1 MPGSKLFQRNR
12 ALGHV
17 CNQLSA
23 VIRFAKNRFDNVIVT
38 SVGRT
43 FHVYSSNH
51 FRLIC
56 VSGLH
61 PQDITALASDAKFVY
76 TASGTKIYAWRGGN
90 VARHTF
96 DGHLSKVHT
105 LLPFGNAHL
114 ISIDANSLLKVWNVL
129 EADEVAEISFSN
141 DEFHITTICH
151 PPTYLNK
158 ILLGSRQG
166 RLQLWNIKEC
176 KLVYT
181 FQQFNEKINVIEVAP
196 AIDVVAIGFA
206 NGDIVLLNLKFDK
219 ILMQFKQDWGPVT
232 TISFRT
238 DGQPL
243 MATGS
248 SNGHVVIWNLE
259 ERNIHSQF
267 IAHSASL
274 ASTVYLPNEP
284 LLFTS
289 SSDNS
294 IKLW

>member
-17 CNQLSA
+17 CNQLPA

-61 PQDITALASDAKFVY
+61 PEDISALAADARFVY
-76 TASGTKIYAWRGGN
+76 TAAGNKIYTWRGG
-90 VARHTF
+90 HITKHIF
-96 DGHLSKVHT
+96 DGHESKVHL
-105 LLPFGNAHL
+105 LLPFGGSHL
-114 ISIDANSLLKVWNVL
+114 VSIDTNSLLKVWNVDDEE
-129 EADEVAEISFSN
+129 EAAEIAFSN
-141 DEFHITTICH
+141 QELHISAICH

-166 RLQLWNIKEC
+166 ILQLWNIKEC

-181 FQQFNEKINVIEVAP
+181 FQKFEDKINVIEAAP
-196 AIDVVAIGFA
+196 ALDVVAVGCA
-206 NGDIVLLNLKFDK
+206 DGAIVLLNLKFDK
-219 ILMQFKQDWGPVT
+219 IVMQFKQDWGPVT
-232 TISFRT
+232 SISFRT

-248 SNGHVVIWNLE
+248 TNGHVVLWNLE
-259 ERNIHSQF
+259 ERNIQGQF
-267 IAHSASL
+267 SAHSASL
-274 ASTVYLPNEP
+274 ASTAYLPNEP

-289 SSDNS
+289 SPDNA

>member
-1 MPGSKLFQRNR
+1 MPGSKLFQSGR

-17 CNQLSA
+17 CNQLPA
-23 VIRFAKNRFDNVIVT
+23 VIRYAKNRFDNVIVT

-43 FHVYSSNH
+43 FHVYSSEH

-61 PQDITALASDAKFVY
+61 PEDITALAADAKFVY
-76 TASGTKIYAWRGGN
+76 SAAGKTVYAWRGGHK
-90 VARHTF
+90 AIHTLE
-96 DGHLSKVHT
+96 GHENKVHT
-105 LLPFGNAHL
+105 LLPFGIEHL
-114 ISIDANSLLKVWNVL
+114 ISIDADSLLKVWNVFS
-129 EADEVAEISFSN
+129 EEEVAEIAFSN
-141 DEFHITTICH
+141 GEFQITAVCH

-166 RLQLWNIKEC
+166 VLQLWNIKEC

-181 FQQFNEKINVIEVAP
+181 FQKFEEKINIIEAAP

-206 NGDIVLLNLKFDK
+206 DGAIVLLNLKFDK
-219 ILMQFKQDWGPVT
+219 FVMQFKQDWGPVT
-232 TISFRT
+232 SISFRT

-248 SNGHVVIWNLE
+248 TNGHVVIWNLE
-259 ERNIHSQF
+259 EQNIHSQF
-267 IAHSASL
+267 IAHSSSL
-274 ASTVYLPNEP
+274 ASTAYFPNEP

-289 SSDNS
+289 SPDNS